1 MVHVLAC
8 ETEPMSGLLWGD
20 PVLGLEV
27 CLYRLD
33 FKIALHLRPSYRPLR
48 RLLISFFLVLRTMDM
63 PNVVTCLETDNPAMS
78 VEVTSNRLGH
88 VVEHNV
94 LGCKVYWYEGRR

>member
-1 MVHVLAC
+1 MRRI
-8 ETEPMSGLLWGD
+8 
-20 PVLGLEV
+20 EV
-27 CLYRLD
+27 V
-33 FKIALHLRPSYRPLR
+33 IALLVLMGWA
-48 RLLISFFLVLRTMDM
+48 LLISFFLVLRTMGM

-88 VVEHNV
+88 VVERNV

>member
-1 MVHVLAC
+1 MRRI
-8 ETEPMSGLLWGD
+8 
-20 PVLGLEV
+20 EV
-27 CLYRLD
+27 V
-33 FKIALHLRPSYRPLR
+33 IALLALMGWA
-48 RLLISFFLVLRTMDM
+48 LLISFFLVLRTMDM

-88 VVEHNV
+88 VVERNV